1 MGAAVSNTTSTT
13 TCPRTPP
20 PPPPYLLPLPFYLT
34 ARRGGL
40 PVRLRARLAPE
51 TQGYFFVY
59 IFTCL
64 LCMVSENWFSF
75 RMQMQTAPFCKYVSV

>member
-13 TCPRTPP
+13 TCRRTPHPHP
-20 PPPPYLLPLPFYLT
+20 PFLLPLPFYLT
-34 ARRGGL
+34 SRAGL
-40 PVRLRARLAPE
+40 PVKLRARLAPE

-59 IFTCL
+59 VFTCL

>member
-1 MGAAVSNTTSTT
+1 MGAAVSNTASTT

-20 PPPPYLLPLPFYLT
+20 PPPRYLRPLPFYLT
-34 ARRGGL
+34 VRAGL

-51 TQGYFFVY
+51 THGYFFVY
-59 IFTCL
+59 IFACL

-75 RMQMQTAPFCKYVSV
+75 RMQMQAASLCKYVSV

>member
-1 MGAAVSNTTSTT
+1 MDAAVSNTTT
-13 TCPRTPP
+13 TCPRTFPSSPRVLAATPFLSNRESRPP
-20 PPPPYLLPLPFYLT
+20 SLT
-34 ARRGGL
+34 AG
-40 PVRLRARLAPE
+40 LAPE
-51 TQGYFFVY
+51 MQGYFFVY